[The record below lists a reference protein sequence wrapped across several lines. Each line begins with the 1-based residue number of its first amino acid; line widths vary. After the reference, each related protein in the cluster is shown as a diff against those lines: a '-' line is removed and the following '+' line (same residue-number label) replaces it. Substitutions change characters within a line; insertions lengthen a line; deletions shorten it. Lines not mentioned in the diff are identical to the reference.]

1 MGSTQLNTMINEN
14 KVIKYG
20 KGMLN
25 NEKIS
30 RKRNRKEVN
39 LKQLTITLAV
49 PVSKSSTYPSF
60 CTRST
65 YK

>member
-1 MGSTQLNTMINEN
+1 MGSIQLNTMINEN
-14 KVIKYG
+14 KVIMHS

-49 PVSKSSTYPSF
+49 PLSKSSTYPSF
-60 CTRST
+60 CIRYT